1 MTANSTNTPAA
12 NAPATVTPIT
22 PVAITPAAIPHAP
35 TPAPRNKR
43 RVLMIA
49 GPLVLLVAAGVYWL
63 MGGRYEE
70 TENAYLHQARISV
83 ASSVAGRIDK
93 VLVKD
98 NQTVK
103 AGDVLFQVDPVPY
116 RLAQAQADAAVTAA
130 RITVEQLKLAYAT
143 AQANLQLNED
153 EAAYQTTERERQ
165 ESLGAKGVATDSNLI
180 DARHDER
187 TALDQRDLAK
197 QAVASALAA
206 IGGDPL
212 IPTDNHP
219 AVRAAVIASAQ
230 AAYNYANAVVKA
242 PADGV
247 IYQASSF
254 KPGQMVAA
262 GQSLFA
268 LVQTDDTWVDANFKE
283 TQLEGI
289 TVGSPAEIT
298 FDINPGRKI
307 EAVVAAIGAGTG
319 SEFSLLPAQN
329 ATGNWVKVTQR
340 VPVTLRFLN
349 PEDAKGLSSGVSA
362 SVSVDTGHHRSL
374 SDLLPGFL
382 K

>member
-1 MTANSTNTPAA
+1 MTASSTNTPAA
-12 NAPATVTPIT
+12 NTASATVTPIT
-22 PVAITPAAIPHAP
+22 PMTAP
-35 TPAPRNKR
+35 VPIPAPRNKR

-49 GPLVLLVAAGVYWL
+49 GPLVLLAAAGGYWL

-70 TENAYLHQARISV
+70 TENAYLHQARIAV
-83 ASSVAGRIDK
+83 ASSVPGRIDK

-116 RLAQAQADAAVTAA
+116 KLAQAQADAAVTAA
-130 RITVEQLKLAYAT
+130 RITVEQLKLAYGT
-143 AQANLQLNED
+143 AQSNLQLAED
-153 EAAYQTTERERQ
+153 EAAYQTVERERQ

-180 DARHDER
+180 DARHAER
-187 TALDQRDLAK
+187 TALDKRDLAK

-219 AVRAAVIASAQ
+219 AVRATVIAREQ
-230 AAYNYANAVVKA
+230 AAYDYANAVVKA
-242 PADGV
+242 PANGV

-268 LVQTDDTWVDANFKE
+268 LVQTDDIWVDANFKE
-283 TQLEGI
+283 TQLSGI
-289 TVGSPAEIT
+289 TVGAPAELT
-298 FDINPGRKI
+298 FDADPGRKI

-340 VPVTLRFLN
+340 VPVTLKLVN
-349 PEDAKGLSSGVSA
+349 PADAAGLASGVSA
-362 SVSVDTGHHRSL
+362 SVSVDTGRHRSI
-374 SDLLPGFL
+374 SDLLPSFL

>member
-1 MTANSTNTPAA
+1 MTATSTNTPAA
-12 NAPATVTPIT
+12 NAPASVTPIT
-22 PVAITPAAIPHAP
+22 PAVAIAAPP
-35 TPAPRNKR
+35 PRKKR

-49 GPLVLLVAAGVYWL
+49 GPLLLLVAAGGYWL

-83 ASSVAGRIDK
+83 AASVPGRIDK

-98 NQTVK
+98 NQTVT
-103 AGDVLFQVDPVPY
+103 AGDVLFQVDPVPF
-116 RLAQAQADAAVTAA
+116 RLAQAQAESAVVAA
-130 RITVEQLKLAYAT
+130 RISVEQLKLAYGT
-143 AQANLQLNED
+143 AQANLQLAED
-153 EAAYQTTERERQ
+153 EASYQTLERERQ

-180 DARHDER
+180 DARYDER
-187 TALDQRDLAK
+187 KALDQQALAM

-219 AVRAAVIASAQ
+219 AVRAAVIAREQ
-230 AAYNYANAVVKA
+230 AAYNLANAVVKA

-268 LVQTDDTWVDANFKE
+268 LVQTDDIWVDANFKE
-283 TQLEGI
+283 TQLAGI
-289 TVGSPAEIT
+289 TVGSAAEIT
-298 FDINPGRKI
+298 FDADPDRKI
-307 EAVVAAIGAGTG
+307 AAVVAAIGAGTG
-319 SEFSLLPAQN
+319 SEFALLPAQN

-340 VPVTLRFLN
+340 VPVTLRLVD
-349 PEDAKGLSSGVSA
+349 PEDAKGLSSGLSA
-362 SVSVDTGHHRSL
+362 SVSVDTGRHRSL
-374 SDLLPGFL
+374 SDLLPAFL

>member
-1 MTANSTNTPAA
+1 MTATSTNTPAA
-12 NAPATVTPIT
+12 NANATITPIN
-22 PVAITPAAIPHAP
+22 PVIAPAAAP
-35 TPAPRNKR
+35 TPPPRKKR

-49 GPLVLLVAAGVYWL
+49 GPLLLLVAAGGYWL

-83 ASSVAGRIDK
+83 AASVPGRIDK

-98 NQTVK
+98 NQTVT
-103 AGDVLFQVDPVPY
+103 AGDVLFQVDPVPF
-116 RLAQAQADAAVTAA
+116 RLAQAQAESAVVAA
-130 RITVEQLKLAYAT
+130 RISVEQLKLAYGT
-143 AQANLQLNED
+143 AQANLQLAED
-153 EAAYQTTERERQ
+153 EASYQTLERERQ

-180 DARHDER
+180 DARYDER
-187 TALDQRDLAK
+187 KALDQQALAM

-219 AVRAAVIASAQ
+219 AVRAAVIAREQ
-230 AAYNYANAVVKA
+230 AAYNLANAVVKA

-268 LVQTDDTWVDANFKE
+268 LVQTDDIWVDANFKE
-283 TQLEGI
+283 TQLAGI
-289 TVGSPAEIT
+289 TVGSAAEIT
-298 FDINPGRKI
+298 FDADPDRKI
-307 EAVVAAIGAGTG
+307 AAVVAAIGAGTR
-319 SEFSLLPAQN
+319 SEFALLPAQN

-340 VPVTLRFLN
+340 VPVTLRLVD
-349 PEDAKGLSSGVSA
+349 PEDAKGLSSGLSA
-362 SVSVDTGHHRSL
+362 SVSVDTGRHRSL
-374 SDLLPGFL
+374 SDLLPAFL

>member
-1 MTANSTNTPAA
+1 MTANSG

-22 PVAITPAAIPHAP
+22 PAAAPQPTP
-35 TPAPRNKR
+35 PAPRKKR

-49 GPLVLLVAAGVYWL
+49 GPLVLLVAAGGYWL

-70 TENAYLHQARISV
+70 TENAYLHQARIAV
-83 ASSVAGRIDK
+83 AAAVPGRIDK

-98 NQTVK
+98 NQIVK
-103 AGDVLFQVDPVPY
+103 TGDVLFQVDPVPY
-116 RLAQAQADAAVTAA
+116 KLAQAQADAAVNAA
-130 RITVEQLKLAYAT
+130 RISVEQLKLAYGT
-143 AQANLQLNED
+143 AQSSLQLAED
-153 EAAYQTTERERQ
+153 EAAYQTIERQRQ

-187 TALDQRDLAK
+187 TALDKRDLAK

-219 AVRAAVIASAQ
+219 AVRSAIIAREQ
-230 AAYNYANAVVKA
+230 AAYDYANAVVKA
-242 PADGV
+242 PANGV

-268 LVQTDDTWVDANFKE
+268 LVQTDDIWVDANFKE
-283 TQLEGI
+283 TQLAGI
-289 TVGSPAEIT
+289 TVGAPAELT
-298 FDINPGRKI
+298 FDADPGRKI

-340 VPVTLRFLN
+340 VPVKLKLLN
-349 PEDAKGLSSGVSA
+349 PADAAGLASGVSA
-362 SVSVDTGHHRSL
+362 SVSVDTGRHRSL
-374 SDLLPGFL
+374 SDLLPDFL